1 MYFTFFSWYQLLAA
15 RCIFYTWSELL
26 DTFQV
31 LNAHVWLEAATPD
44 STGPPT
50 MVWAMG
56 TTTLE
61 IRLSTF
67 YLYSG

>member
-1 MYFTFFSWYQLLAA
+1 MYFTFFSWYQLFEA
-15 RCIFYTWSELL
+15 RCIFYMWSDLL

-31 LNAHVWLEAATPD
+31 LNGHVWLEAATPD

-50 MVWAMG
+50 MMRAMG
-56 TTTLE
+56 TTPLE